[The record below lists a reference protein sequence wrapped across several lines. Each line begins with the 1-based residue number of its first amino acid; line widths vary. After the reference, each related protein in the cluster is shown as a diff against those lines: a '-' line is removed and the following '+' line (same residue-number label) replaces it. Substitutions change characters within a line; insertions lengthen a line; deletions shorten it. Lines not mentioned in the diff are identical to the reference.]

1 MKVLL
6 TEKEIQERLKFLAY
20 EISKKYDEVTFLVAL
35 TGGMYTAVDLSKYMT
50 TPVKFEFVKISSYG
64 DNEESGIIELKWIS
78 ATKGTNLGNIIIVDD
93 ICDTGKTL
101 DYLLKYLKNNFEY
114 NSIECLTLLDKPSR
128 RENFIDPDYIG
139 FKIENKFVVGYGL
152 DDKQYDRN
160 QVNIYEKGD

>member
-1 MKVLL
+1 MKVLF
-6 TEKEIQERLKFLAY
+6 TENEIQERLKFLAY

-35 TGGMYTAVDLSKYMT
+35 TGGVYTAVDLSKYLT
-50 TPVKFEFVKISSYG
+50 IPVKFEFVKISSYG
-64 DNEESGIIELKWIS
+64 DNEESGIVELKWIS

-114 NSIECLTLLDKPSR
+114 TSLESLTLLDKPSR
-128 RENFIDPDYIG
+128 REKFINPEYVG
-139 FKIENKFVVGYGL
+139 FKIENKFVIGYGL

-160 QVNIYEKGD
+160 QTSIYEKGD